1 VRQNGKWGSAHGYA
15 QPDTPA
21 IAVATLATSSSLAGY
36 LYRPDTSKLQKI
48 RPSTMMASGGA
59 WVREPTS
66 MAKLRHM
73 PLPLQHVAPRHALLG
88 DARPPPLSKAAQAR
102 VAAAGSSPRFAG
114 WNDVS
119 AWQGNATARSVTIA
133 GGWPMMSGGSRVGTA
148 QTVGSSRVTT
158 AQTERTR
165 GPSARRA
172 HRVEKL

>member
-1 VRQNGKWGSAHGYA
+1 
-15 QPDTPA
+15 
-21 IAVATLATSSSLAGY
+21 
-36 LYRPDTSKLQKI
+36 
-48 RPSTMMASGGA
+48 
-59 WVREPTS
+59 
-66 MAKLRHM
+66 MAKLDAA
-73 PLPLQHVAPRHALLG
+73 QWGLLG
-88 DARPPPLSKAAQAR
+88 DRLTQLTELRAVFKRSNIVLQVGRAEPYAAVVAASSGLLA
-102 VAAAGSSPRFAG
+102 AAAGSSPRFAG